1 MGTMHYKSTIS
12 YEMDLFSREGTVL
25 VSLLQLYIDLCIP
38 TWVFFINLAIE
49 FSSNTGRP
57 FGALKKY
64 IVTFL
69 VNFAGGGRAFSQP
82 LGFLI
87 GYFFIGIFL

>member
-1 MGTMHYKSTIS
+1 MHTYSG
-12 YEMDLFSREGTVL
+12 LFHK
-25 VSLLQLYIDLCIP
+25 
-38 TWVFFINLAIE
+38 LAIE

-57 FGALKKY
+57 FGALKNY

-69 VNFAGGGRAFSQP
+69 VNFGGGGGRAFSQP

-87 GYFFIGIFL
+87 GINQTNIKIFKNLMLAVDGISQNLQNSL

>member
-69 VNFAGGGRAFSQP
+69 VNLGGGACFFSAFR
-82 LGFLI
+82 LFDWDI
-87 GYFFIGIFL
+87 